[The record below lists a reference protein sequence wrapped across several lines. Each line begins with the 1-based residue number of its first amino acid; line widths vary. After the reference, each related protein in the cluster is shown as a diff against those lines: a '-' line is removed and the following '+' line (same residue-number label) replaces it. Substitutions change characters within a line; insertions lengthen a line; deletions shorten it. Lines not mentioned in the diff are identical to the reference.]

1 MCAPVSQGEPPTS
14 DRAHTP
20 RKIAPHIGARYAARM
35 DSGIIGFQRSGKT
48 TIFNA
53 VTKGDAATGSYGSGV
68 QPNIGVVKVP
78 DERLDKLAKIFNPK
92 KFTLADIRYID
103 FPGEAFS
110 GGNGPSPQFLAQ
122 LSRSDALIHVVRAFE
137 DETVPH
143 PQHTVD
149 AMRDAAAMDLELA
162 FADAAFIEK
171 RLERIEVSMRS
182 VKVAERDV
190 AEREV
195 TLLERL
201 KAGLERDTPLR
212 AQPMD
217 AEERRMLVN
226 YQFLTDKPL
235 LLVVNIDEGR
245 VTETEAI
252 EAEFGARFAGERRA
266 VAAISGKIEQELA
279 QMSDADAVEFRGD
292 LGIKEAGL
300 DRMIRM
306 SYALTGLISFFTI
319 GEDECRAWNVTR
331 GSTAPVAAG
340 KIHTDLER
348 GFIRAEVVRADE
360 LLADGSMA
368 EARKHGHLRQEG
380 KTYVVEDGDCL
391 NILFN
396 V

>member
-1 MCAPVSQGEPPTS
+1 
-14 DRAHTP
+14 
-20 RKIAPHIGARYAARM
+20 M
-35 DSGIIGFQRSGKT
+35 DLGIIGFQRSGKT

-53 VTKGDAATGSYGSGV
+53 VTKGHAQTGAYGAGV

-78 DERLDKLAKIFNPK
+78 DERLDRLAKLFDPK

-110 GGNGPSPQFLAQ
+110 DGQGPPAQFLAQ
-122 LSRSDALIHVVRAFE
+122 LARCDALIHVVRSFA

-143 PQHTVD
+143 PQGSVD
-149 AMRDAAAMDLELA
+149 PARDVSAMELELA

-171 RLERIEVSMRS
+171 RLERIEASMRA
-182 VKVAERDV
+182 VKVGERDA
-190 AEREV
+190 AERE
-195 TLLERL
+195 TALLKRL
-201 KAGLERDTPLR
+201 KAGLESDTPLR
-212 AQPMD
+212 DQPMTD
-217 AEERRMLVN
+217 EERKMLVN

-235 LLVVNIDEGR
+235 LVVLNIDEADAAR
-245 VTETEAI
+245 TAEI
-252 EAEFGARFAGERRA
+252 EARFAPSIKGEHA
-266 VAAISGKIEQELA
+266 AIAAISGKIEQELA
-279 QMSDADAVEFRGD
+279 QLSDEEAVEFRND
-292 LGIKEAGL
+292 LGIKEPGL

-306 SYALTGLISFFTI
+306 SYELTGLISFFTV
-319 GEDECRAWNVTR
+319 GPDECRAWNVAA

-348 GFIRAEVVRADE
+348 GFIRAEVVRWDE
-360 LLADGSMA
+360 LLAAGSIA

-380 KTYVVEDGDCL
+380 KTYVVQDGDCL